1 MFRNQYDTDV
11 TTWSPAGRLH
21 QIEYAM
27 EAVKQGSCAVGLH
40 SGGHA
45 VLATLKRSASELSS
59 YQARPSLPRSPPQ
72 PSPSPLRPLA
82 LSRRLTAAAGA
93 RCGWLLQRKIVKVDD
108 HLGVA
113 VAGLNADGRMLTLYM
128 RNECISHKFVYE
140 SPLPVGRLVVQVAD
154 KSQVNTQR
162 SWTRPYGVGLLV
174 AGYDGTGPHLYQAS
188 HCCLRRAR
196 LLHVRPG
203 AACSPHRMEV
213 LQGCSNCHHFGKP
226 TEFSG
231 CGSGTHSMTCMCMR
245 QTCPSGN
252 YYEYHA
258 MAIGSRSQAAKT
270 YLERKFKEFS
280 DCSLEQLIQH
290 ALTAEGELTTLNCSL
305 AYVGKDTAFTIVE
318 DAAMQ
323 PYLEALSAADEG
335 GDGGGAANAAEPE
348 TQAAAAAADEGKPE
362 EAAAPAE
369 AGEAPD
375 QPPAGDAE
383 AASGERAP
391 GRDEP
396 TPMDET

>member
-1 MFRNQYDTDV
+1 
-11 TTWSPAGRLH
+11 
-21 QIEYAM
+21 M
-27 EAVKQGSCAVGLH
+27 EAVKQGSCAVGLR
-40 SGGHA
+40 SGDHA
-45 VLATLKRSASELSS
+45 
-59 YQARPSLPRSPPQ
+59 
-72 PSPSPLRPLA
+72 
-82 LSRRLTAAAGA
+82 
-93 RCGWLLQRKIVKVDD
+93 RKIVKVDD

-196 LLHVRPG
+196 LPL
-203 AACSPHRMEV
+203 
-213 LQGCSNCHHFGKP
+213 
-226 TEFSG
+226 
-231 CGSGTHSMTCMCMR
+231 
-245 QTCPSGN
+245 TCPSGN

-280 DCSLEQLIQH
+280 DSSLEQLIQH

-305 AYVGKDTAFTIVE
+305 AYVGKGTAFTIVE

-335 GDGGGAANAAEPE
+335 GDGGGAADATEPE
-348 TQAAAAAADEGKPE
+348 PQAAAVAADEGKPE

-375 QPPAGDAE
+375 EPPAGDAE
-383 AASGERAP
+383 GASGERAP

>member
-27 EAVKQGSCAVGLH
+27 EAVKQGSCAVGLR

-45 VLATLKRSASELSS
+45 VLATLKRSASELS
-59 YQARPSLPRSPPQ
+59 
-72 PSPSPLRPLA
+72 
-82 LSRRLTAAAGA
+82 LTAAAEA
-93 RCGWLLQRKIVKVDD
+93 RRGWPLQRKIVKVDD

-196 LLHVRPG
+196 LPLVR
-203 AACSPHRMEV
+203 
-213 LQGCSNCHHFGKP
+213 
-226 TEFSG
+226 
-231 CGSGTHSMTCMCMR
+231 
-245 QTCPSGN
+245 TCPSGN

-270 YLERKFKEFS
+270 YLERKFKEFG

-335 GDGGGAANAAEPE
+335 GDGSGAADAAEPE

-383 AASGERAP
+383 AASGEQAP
-391 GRDEP
+391 GREEP